1 MVGCCTLTRIQT
13 QSRAVGAV
21 TQVCT
26 QVLSS
31 VTHTQ
36 RQRHTDGLSHAWRR
50 ASRVVLHVCE
60 QRCCV
65 YDSVTHVLHRTGF
78 HVFHMD
84 DSITDVLHVRQ
95 QHHTVRM

>member
-1 MVGCCTLTRIQT
+1 M
-13 QSRAVGAV
+13 
-21 TQVCT
+21 
-26 QVLSS
+26 
-31 VTHTQ
+31 
-36 RQRHTDGLSHAWRR
+36 
-50 ASRVVLHVCE
+50 VLHVCE
-60 QRCCV
+60 QRWCV